1 MSSQGEHMQ
10 VSERSA
16 ETATLA
22 TIAETM
28 KLMSGLLQAQ
38 TEELRG
44 LAGKVDD
51 VQARVIRLEEAKHG
65 RDIERLMRQDEDF
78 RARIQALEL
87 SNATMH
93 GQISGVSGS
102 ANWVYRLGP
111 WVVAAA
117 MAVYL
122 VVKERGGS

>member
-102 ANWVYRLGP
+102 ANWAYRLGP

-122 VVKERGGS
+122 VFKERGGS